1 MTHAQLQADYLSAIK
16 LRILDHPQWPMVFK
30 ISQIFKKN
38 GFECCLVGGS
48 VRDYLMGLTPKD
60 LDLVTDAK
68 PEDIT
73 PLFDKVLEMGFR
85 FGVSQIV
92 FDGEIVDVATFR
104 REDIYLD
111 GRHPEKI
118 IYARMEEDYSRRD
131 FTVNS
136 LYFDLLKGQLHDFCG
151 GISDIQTKTL
161 KAVGNPQQRF
171 LEDHLRILRGIRF
184 AAKFDLQIE
193 PNTCDALRACKDLVL
208 KLSKHRITEE
218 LKKGFYLSER
228 IVYLKQLKA
237 FGLWDLLFPGID
249 LKLDF
254 VDPAVFS
261 KLKLISWS
269 TFLASLFICFPKMA
283 EKAVSRSQKKAELES
298 FFEHLLLLKQEKKE
312 ILVICQNYPMDIQ
325 RQSEFIFS
333 EFLKKLQL

>member
-1 MTHAQLQADYLSAIK
+1 MTNAQLQADYVSAIQ
-16 LRILDHPQWPMVFK
+16 LRILDHPQWRVVSQ
-30 ISQIFKKN
+30 ISEIFKKN
-38 GFECCLVGGS
+38 GFQCCLVGGS
-48 VRDYLMGLTPKD
+48 VRDYLMGFAPQD

-68 PEDIT
+68 PEDIS
-73 PLFDKVLEMGFR
+73 PLFDKVLEMGLR

-118 IYARMEEDYSRRD
+118 IYSTMEEDYRRRD
-131 FTVNS
+131 FTMNS
-136 LYFDLLKGQLHDFCG
+136 LYFDLLKNQLHDFCG

-193 PNTCDALRACKDLVL
+193 PNTRDALTACRDLVL
-208 KLSKHRITEE
+208 KLSKPRITEE
-218 LKKGFYLSER
+218 LKKGFHLTER
-228 IVYLKQLKA
+228 MTYLKKLKA
-237 FGLWDLLFPGID
+237 FGIWDLLFPGVD

-254 VDPAVFS
+254 DDPAVLS
-261 KLKLISWS
+261 KFKLIPWS
-269 TFLASLFICFPKMA
+269 AFLAGLFICYSKIA
-283 EKAVSRSQKKAELES
+283 HEAVSRSQKKTELEI
-298 FFEHLLLLKQEKKE
+298 FFEHLHLLKQEKKE
-312 ILVICQNYPMDIQ
+312 ILVICQNDPMDIQ

-333 EFLKKLQL
+333 EFIKKLQL